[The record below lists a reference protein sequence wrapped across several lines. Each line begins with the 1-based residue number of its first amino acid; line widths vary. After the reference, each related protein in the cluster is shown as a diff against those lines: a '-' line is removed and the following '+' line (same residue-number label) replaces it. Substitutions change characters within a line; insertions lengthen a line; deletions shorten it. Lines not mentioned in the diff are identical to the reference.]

1 MIRLTHRQRHFAEKV
16 ADGFTYSRAYRE
28 SYGCKKAK
36 SSTIRT
42 SASRLAN
49 TPKIAKA
56 IDELLQAKERV
67 DESPAESA
75 IRTLLDE
82 MYNAKTG
89 RDRIRAAQALLRIT
103 TIRSK

>member
-1 MIRLTHRQRHFAEKV
+1 MIRLTHRQHQFAAKI

-49 TPKIAKA
+49 TPKIANA
-56 IDELLQAKERV
+56 IDELLQAKERAG
-67 DESPAESA
+67 ESPAEAA

-82 MYNAKTG
+82 MHNGKTG
-89 RDRIRAAQALLRIT
+89 RERIRAAQALLRIT
-103 TIRSK
+103 TSRFK